1 MGLGLFLAF
10 FIENLAYPIHRYA
23 QELYFKN
30 RGCDITKQRKEGFF
44 MFSLTVNGK
53 NYNVD
58 VPEDV
63 SLLWVLRDYLKL
75 TGTKFSCGIGECGS
89 CTVLINGEAQR
100 SCVLNAADVAGADI
114 VTIEGLPE
122 DHPVKRAWIQEQV
135 VQCGYC
141 QPGAMMQVAGL
152 LSATENPNAQDIIDS
167 MDDVICRCGTYQRMK
182 KGIETA
188 IEIMRKEGTVS

>member
-1 MGLGLFLAF
+1 M
-10 FIENLAYPIHRYA
+10 I
-23 QELYFKN
+23 
-30 RGCDITKQRKEGFF
+30 
-44 MFSLTVNGK
+44 SLTVNGK

-58 VPEDV
+58 VPKDI

-75 TGTKFSCGIGECGS
+75 PGTKFSCGIGECGS

-100 SCVLNAADVAGADI
+100 SCVINAADGAEI

-122 DHPVKRAWIQEQV
+122 NHPVKRAWIQEQV

-141 QPGAMMQVAGL
+141 QPGVMLQVVGL
-152 LSATENPNAQDIIDS
+152 LSATKNPNAQDIIDS
-167 MDDVICRCGTYQRMK
+167 MDDLICRCGTYQRMK

-188 IEIMRKEGTVS
+188 IQIMRKEGTVS